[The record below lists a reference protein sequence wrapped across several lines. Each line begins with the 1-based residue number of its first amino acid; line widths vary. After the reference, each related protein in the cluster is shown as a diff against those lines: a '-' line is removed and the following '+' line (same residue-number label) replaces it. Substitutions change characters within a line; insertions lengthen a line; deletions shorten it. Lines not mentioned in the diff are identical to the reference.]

1 MIQEIFET
9 TSLIQKGS
17 PELYELLNETPLFL
31 TYKEKDISEI
41 NYEQYLKSLQ
51 SQLSDF
57 EDSHD
62 VKL

>member
-9 TSLIQKGS
+9 TSLIQKES

-41 NYEQYLKSLQ
+41 NYEQYLQSLQ